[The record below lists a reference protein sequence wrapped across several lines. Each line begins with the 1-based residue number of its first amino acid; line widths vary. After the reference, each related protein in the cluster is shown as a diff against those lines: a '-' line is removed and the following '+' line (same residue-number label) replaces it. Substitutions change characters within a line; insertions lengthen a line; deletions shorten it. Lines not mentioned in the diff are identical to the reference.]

1 VEHVSSWGGTAT
13 AVRIARAVKY
23 GQHIAVRFAARF
35 TSLPRG
41 WRIGGLLLAR
51 DDGVYLA
58 STYAIVRVRT
68 IRPTTPVFTRVS
80 DEPSISIG
88 PARISASRCSFN
100 PGISRRQVTIHGYR
114 FAVQDQDLQDNKH
127 GVVFSSLCGNHV
139 DGLVVSIGETAAGGS
154 MGLAT
159 NVMQRLQV
167 LGTKPADWVT
177 NPLP

>member
-1 VEHVSSWGGTAT
+1 
-13 AVRIARAVKY
+13 
-23 GQHIAVRFAARF
+23 
-35 TSLPRG
+35 
-41 WRIGGLLLAR
+41 
-51 DDGVYLA
+51 
-58 STYAIVRVRT
+58 
-68 IRPTTPVFTRVS
+68 
-80 DEPSISIG
+80 
-88 PARISASRCSFN
+88 
-100 PGISRRQVTIHGYR
+100 VTIHGYR

-177 NPLP
+177 SPLP

>member
-1 VEHVSSWGGTAT
+1 
-13 AVRIARAVKY
+13 VRIARAVKY

-88 PARISASRCSFN
+88 PARFPPPA
-100 PGISRRQVTIHGYR
+100 
-114 FAVQDQDLQDNKH
+114 AV
-127 GVVFSSLCGNHV
+127 STWESHV
-139 DGLVVSIGETAAGGS
+139 A
-154 MGLAT
+154 
-159 NVMQRLQV
+159 R
-167 LGTKPADWVT
+167 
-177 NPLP
+177 